1 MSFLKNNRK
10 VLIGRVRNINA
21 ILDDLVDVIA
31 DELSSEIKAMAT
43 PEEKFRTIFEI
54 TEKQGFSSQLIFFN
68 SLYEAEKALIE
79 DILMRTDNN

>member
-10 VLIGRVRNINA
+10 ALIRRVRNINA

-31 DELSSEIKAMAT
+31 DELSNEIKAMAT

-68 SLYEAEKALIE
+68 SLYEAEQALIE
-79 DILMRTDNN
+79 DIMRTDNN